1 MENTYINEFS
11 KQSVF
16 RSLLKKF
23 LTNAKVWKRNY
34 TTRRELSHLSE
45 HSLRDIGVTKE
56 EAYRESIRHY
66 WDK

>member
-1 MENTYINEFS
+1 MENTYINEFG

-45 HSLRDIGVTKE
+45 HSLRDIGVTRE
-56 EAYRESIRHY
+56 EAYRESIRYY
-66 WDK
+66 WDT

>member
-1 MENTYINEFS
+1 MENTYTNEFS

-16 RSLLKKF
+16 QTLLKKF

-34 TTRRELSHLSE
+34 TTRRELSQLSE
-45 HSLRDIGVTKE
+45 HSLRDIGVTRE
-56 EAYRESIRHY
+56 EADRESNRYY